1 MSSELPDGGSVLLNL
16 ESELYFGLNA
26 VGSMLWASLQAGESY
41 DSAVGQIQQRFDVDR
56 ARIDA
61 DVEALLDQLDD
72 KGLLNGSNV

>member
-26 VGSMLWASLQAGESY
+26 VGSVLWNSLQAGKTYELTVSELLE
-41 DSAVGQIQQRFDVDR
+41 QFDVDR

-61 DVEALLDQLDD
+61 DVEALLNQLDA
-72 KGLLNGSNV
+72 KGLLDGSNA